1 MSMYVEQTEIAMVPS
16 CTFFRQGKKGRRAV
30 ALAVEV
36 RPVRNIQQSQLA
48 LNMMKRPW
56 LTLSWGVKRQCLA
69 TTLAVVKDAMKL
81 CPNKSTQ
88 YEE

>member
-1 MSMYVEQTEIAMVPS
+1 MLN
-16 CTFFRQGKKGRRAV
+16 RQKLQWSQAVRSLDREKKGRRAV

-56 LTLSWGVKRQCLA
+56 LTLSWAVKRQCLA

-81 CPNKSTQ
+81 CQNKSTQ